1 MLKQSVGAGMA
12 NGMRDMCRDMI
23 QRLRQGPRVYVLHPV
38 TQQIVVYYYCY
49 TIVPLRGR
57 VSQCNMSVRPSVR
70 PSRTLFITIL
80 YYVFEVDKFTTFWCN
95 VSWGLRAPK
104 IIEIGSRL
112 TELFLKKQKGGGFLG
127 TQCTCTLPP
136 RGKTLNETLN
146 IVLVYVDWLAVW
158 RSGNSVVRV
167 SRVDR

>member
-1 MLKQSVGAGMA
+1 M
-12 NGMRDMCRDMI
+12 
-23 QRLRQGPRVYVLHPV
+23 
-38 TQQIVVYYYCY
+38 
-49 TIVPLRGR
+49 
-57 VSQCNMSVRPSVR
+57 
-70 PSRTLFITIL
+70 
-80 YYVFEVDKFTTFWCN
+80 DKFTTFWCN

-167 SRVDR
+167 SRVDRWPFASDVNKDLTLKAKGQDKDQTPKDKDKDKDQTFKAKDQDKD